1 MSTCL
6 DCFGTYTNT
15 PCDSV
20 GCLSTNY
27 GKCITYSGLPLFCG
41 VGAIGTVSKAGLA
54 LSPSVV
60 TEYTVTPTGGS
71 GSAASVKVT
80 RTPGSNVYTVVVL
93 SGGSGYTVGNFLT
106 VAGTLLGGASPAND
120 LTLQVTTL
128 AAIIANGANLD
139 SVVSNLHQRICNLT
153 ASGLDYSAYS
163 YSCLRV
169 GGALTGIGTAIT
181 TAQQFVESTATALC
195 SLNTRTTA
203 LETPTFTVPSCVSLT
218 SGVSTLG
225 QILTAYG
232 NKLCSINTQL
242 DLTGVT
248 ASCFTTAPSTTAD
261 LQTWFDWV
269 ITNVCSIKTT
279 TDANVTAVTTNANNL
294 KTYISGGSAV
304 PASIDTSCITGGS
317 STSTL
322 SAAAILFTSQIC
334 AINTALASIPATNYT
349 LTWATN
355 FGTTPYYGYTFNYT
369 NTSDT
374 LSNQLTKI
382 VATLGRLKMKL
393 NASDFTASSDSDG
406 LNVSLASGVRF
417 TCSQLNTCSISSLA
431 DVTSTSPAAY
441 HSLFWNGS
449 EYVNKE
455 LIFTSSAGTVAITR
469 ANNAGNITVNLEV
482 AGASITT
489 ASTTPRTVSNMSV
502 VPSTRYSIGSL
513 PKLHRV
519 NGMVTISGTFAVQI
533 TGSTTWAHHQLIDFL
548 DIPTGYVNTNPE
560 YFHVAIY
567 TYTAASPS
575 IPTAVAQGLAAL
587 SGGSVLIYLINP
599 AGTLSFSA
607 GDSLE
612 IVLGGNTYK
621 V

>member
-128 AAIIANGANLD
+128 AAIIANGDNLD

-195 SLNTRTTA
+195 SLDTRTTA

-469 ANNAGNITVNLEV
+469 ANNASDITVNLEV
-482 AGASITT
+482 AGSSITT
-489 ASTTPRTVSNMSV
+489 GITTPRTVSNMSV

-519 NGMVTISGTFAVQI
+519 NGMVTISGTFAIQI

-548 DIPTGYVNTNPE
+548 DIPAGYVNTNPE

-587 SGGSVLIYLINP
+587 SGGSVLIYLVNP

>member
-334 AINTALASIPATNYT
+334 SINTALASIPATNYT

-469 ANNAGNITVNLEV
+469 ANNASDITVNLEV
-482 AGASITT
+482 AGSSITT
-489 ASTTPRTVSNMSV
+489 GITTPRTVSNMSV

-519 NGMVTISGTFAVQI
+519 NGMVTISGTFAIQI

-587 SGGSVLIYLINP
+587 SGGSVLIYLVNP

>member
-1 MSTCL
+1 
-6 DCFGTYTNT
+6 
-15 PCDSV
+15 
-20 GCLSTNY
+20 LSTNY

>member
-128 AAIIANGANLD
+128 AAIIANGDNLD

-195 SLNTRTTA
+195 SLDTRTTA
-203 LETPTFTVPSCVSLT
+203 LETPAFTVPSCVSLT

-232 NKLCSINTQL
+232 NKLCSINAQL

-334 AINTALASIPATNYT
+334 SINTALASIPATNYT

-417 TCSQLNTCSISSLA
+417 TCSQLNSCSISSLA

-469 ANNAGNITVNLEV
+469 ANNASDITVNLEV
-482 AGASITT
+482 AGSSITT
-489 ASTTPRTVSNMSV
+489 GITTPRTVSNMSV

-533 TGSTTWAHHQLIDFL
+533 TGSTSWAHHQLIDFL

-587 SGGSVLIYLINP
+587 SGGSVLIYLVNP

>member
-1 MSTCL
+1 
-6 DCFGTYTNT
+6 
-15 PCDSV
+15 
-20 GCLSTNY
+20 LSTNY

-469 ANNAGNITVNLEV
+469 ANNASDITVNLEV
-482 AGASITT
+482 AGSSITT
-489 ASTTPRTVSNMSV
+489 GITTPRTVSNMSV

-519 NGMVTISGTFAVQI
+519 NGMVTISGTFAIQI

-587 SGGSVLIYLINP
+587 SGGSVLIYLVNP

>member
-195 SLNTRTTA
+195 SLNTRTTE

-417 TCSQLNTCSISSLA
+417 TCSQLNSCSISSLA

-469 ANNAGNITVNLEV
+469 ANNASDITVNLEV
-482 AGASITT
+482 AGSSITT
-489 ASTTPRTVSNMSV
+489 GITTPRTVSNMSV

-533 TGSTTWAHHQLIDFL
+533 TGSTSWAHHQLIDFL
-548 DIPTGYVNTNPE
+548 DIPAGYVNTNPE

-575 IPTAVAQGLAAL
+575 IPTAIAQGLAAL
-587 SGGSVLIYLINP
+587 SGGSVLIYLVNP

>member
-1 MSTCL
+1 
-6 DCFGTYTNT
+6 
-15 PCDSV
+15 
-20 GCLSTNY
+20 LSTNY

-128 AAIIANGANLD
+128 AAIIANGDNLD

-195 SLNTRTTA
+195 SLNTRTTE
-203 LETPTFTVPSCVSLT
+203 LETPAFTVPSCVSLT

-232 NKLCSINTQL
+232 NKLCSINAQL

-334 AINTALASIPATNYT
+334 SINTALASIPATNYT

-417 TCSQLNTCSISSLA
+417 TCSQLNSCSISSLA

-469 ANNAGNITVNLEV
+469 ANNASDITVNLEV
-482 AGASITT
+482 AGSSITT
-489 ASTTPRTVSNMSV
+489 GITTPRTVSNMSV

-533 TGSTTWAHHQLIDFL
+533 TGSTSWAHHQLIDFL

-587 SGGSVLIYLINP
+587 SGGSVLIYLVNP